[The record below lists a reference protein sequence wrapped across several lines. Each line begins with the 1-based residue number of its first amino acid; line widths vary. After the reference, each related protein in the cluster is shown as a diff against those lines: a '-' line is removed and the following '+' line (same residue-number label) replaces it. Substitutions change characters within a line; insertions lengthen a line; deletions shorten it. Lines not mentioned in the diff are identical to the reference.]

1 MDAAAVGKGIAP
13 YHGLVRLNGHV
24 HQRTH
29 HAAGGI
35 NLRGVDIGVDA
46 KSFMTLHDHGNLF
59 ERSIAGTLTDTV
71 DGHLYL
77 TGAIEHTTHR
87 VGRSHAKVIVAMC
100 GENGLAR

>member
-1 MDAAAVGKGIAP
+1 MGKGIAS
-13 YHGLVRLNGHV
+13 YHGLVRLNGHI

-35 NLRGVDIGVDA
+35 DLRGVDIGIDA
-46 KSFMTLHDHGNLF
+46 KSFMALHDHGNFF

-77 TGAIEHTTHR
+77 TGAIEHTAYR
-87 VGRSHAKVIVAMC
+87 VGRSHAEVIVAMR
-100 GENGLAR
+100 GKDGLAR